1 MLRQSLSVFPTCWS
15 LQFSIRLD
23 RADQHI
29 FRLQMI
35 IPVGVWR
42 MDQILPV
49 VDIGVAVYYQIQ
61 NLAGW
66 MWEVRVRMNGIG
78 MYLCLLS
85 TCSNSQDNS
94 RAEQVIQ
101 GKSNSPANGVHYWQL
116 NDSLSRTLC
125 GVMYLCANILMCQ
138 RFFPNRR

>member
-42 MDQILPV
+42 MDQTLPV

-66 MWEVRVRMNGIG
+66 M
-78 MYLCLLS
+78 
-85 TCSNSQDNS
+85 
-94 RAEQVIQ
+94 
-101 GKSNSPANGVHYWQL
+101 
-116 NDSLSRTLC
+116 
-125 GVMYLCANILMCQ
+125 
-138 RFFPNRR
+138 